1 MLRKHSLLLTVHRL
15 VLLIFR
21 SEKLYKAKFKE
32 WNWQKNLPV
41 GTALFMKEKAKRRKR
56 EEGKDTVFSFGGRV
70 WDDNRIESTATRAKK
85 SKISEDM
92 AGELRNTTLF

>member
-1 MLRKHSLLLTVHRL
+1 LLT
-15 VLLIFR
+15 FK

-56 EEGKDTVFSFGGRV
+56 EEGKETVFSFGGRI
-70 WDDNRIESTATRAKK
+70 WDSNRIESTAIRAKK
-85 SKISEDM
+85 SKISDDM
-92 AGELRNTTLF
+92 ESELYHNGLLSDEMLTAVNSC